1 MRELGEQSDAFHAA
15 LAEPILA
22 AGVDYALLVGDG
34 MAPLA
39 DALHGRV
46 EAEHGPDAEW
56 AIGRIGQLIRPGDA
70 VLVKGSNSIGLAR
83 VVTALADE
91 KLPCSI

>member
-1 MRELGEQSDAFHAA
+1 MG
-15 LAEPILA
+15 
-22 AGVDYALLVGDG
+22 
-34 MAPLA
+34 PLA
-39 DALHGRV
+39 NALHGRV

-56 AIGRIGQLIRPGDA
+56 ALSRIGQIIRPGDA

>member
-1 MRELGEQSDAFHAA
+1 MRELGARSNEFHAA

-22 AGVDYALLVGDG
+22 ADVDYALLVGDG

-46 EAEHGPDAEW
+46 EAEHGRDAEW
-56 AIGRIGQLIRPGDA
+56 AIARIGQLIRPGDA
-70 VLVKGSNSIGLAR
+70 ILVKGSNSIGLAR